1 MIENELRE
9 VGARIKALREIS
21 GFTEEQA
28 AEKTAVSLAEY
39 RELESG
45 KKDFPFTFIYK
56 AADTFGVEMKD
67 LLSGSSPILSLY
79 TVVRGGKGLPITRR
93 TGFTYE
99 NLAPSF
105 KNKLAEP
112 FWVNIPYSDEK
123 PVFTKHNGQEIDIVV
138 SGRLEIQ
145 IHDSKEVLNPGDT
158 IYYNSSFPHA
168 LRALDGK
175 DCTLYA
181 IVIKSDKDENIDIK
195 EFPCEPAKSDARKK
209 MRSVADEFIETT
221 VDKNGKLLRFAWH
234 KTRRLRYARTEK
246 TLSVLVF
253 HSRSA

>member
-21 GFTEEQA
+21 GLSEEQA
-28 AEKTAVSLAEY
+28 AEKTEVSLKEY
-39 RELESG
+39 KQLESG

-56 AADTFGVEMKD
+56 AANTFGVDMKD
-67 LLSGSSPILSLY
+67 LLSGSSPMLSLY

-123 PVFTKHNGQEIDIVV
+123 PVFTKHNGQEIDIVI

-145 IHDSKEVLNPGDT
+145 IHDSVEILEPGDT
-158 IYYNSSFPHA
+158 IYYNSSAPYDTSLPPAGRTQA
-168 LRALDGK
+168 LMWTD
-175 DCTLYA
+175 
-181 IVIKSDKDENIDIK
+181 
-195 EFPCEPAKSDARKK
+195 
-209 MRSVADEFIETT
+209 
-221 VDKNGKLLRFAWH
+221 RFCHRVWTH
-234 KTRRLRYARTEK
+234 PP
-246 TLSVLVF
+246 
-253 HSRSA
+253 